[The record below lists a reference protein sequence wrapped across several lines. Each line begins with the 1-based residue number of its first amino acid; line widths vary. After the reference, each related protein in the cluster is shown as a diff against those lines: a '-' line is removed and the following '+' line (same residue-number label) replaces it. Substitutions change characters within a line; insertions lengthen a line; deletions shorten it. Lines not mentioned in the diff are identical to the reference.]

1 MRKYDYMEYQKI
13 LIAVDESSNSMKAA
27 KAGFAMAHSLKAII
41 GLVFVIN
48 RSNEVFNTELGIST
62 EQSKTVLLNEAEI
75 AIAQYIKMYDGT
87 GEVFRF
93 MPEGFPEKE
102 ILNIA
107 TEWKADIIVM
117 GTHCRSGLSRML
129 SGSLTDYILRH
140 AEIPVLI
147 VPPGMK

>member
-1 MRKYDYMEYQKI
+1 MHKYDNMEYQKI
-13 LIAVDESSNSMKAA
+13 LIAVDDSSYSMKVA
-27 KAGFAMAHSLKAII
+27 KAGFAMAHRLHAMI

-48 RSNEVFNTELGIST
+48 KSNEVFNTELGITT

-75 AIAQYIKMYDGT
+75 AIDQYIKMYDGT
-87 GEVFRF
+87 GEIFRF

-107 TEWKADIIVM
+107 NEWKADIIVM
-117 GTHCRSGLSRML
+117 GTHCRTGLSRML
-129 SGSLTDYILRH
+129 SGSLTDHIVRH

>member
-1 MRKYDYMEYQKI
+1 MDYQKI
-13 LIAVDESSNSMKAA
+13 LIAVDDSAHSMKAA
-27 KAGFAMAHSLKAII
+27 RAGFVMAHRLRAVI

-48 RSNEVFNTELGIST
+48 KSNEVFNTELGITT
-62 EQSKTVLLNEAEI
+62 EQSKTVLLKEAETTLD
-75 AIAQYIKMYDGT
+75 QYIKMYDGI

-107 TEWKADIIVM
+107 NEWKADIIVM
-117 GTHCRSGLSRML
+117 GTHCRTGLSRML
-129 SGSLTDYILRH
+129 SGSLTDYIVRH